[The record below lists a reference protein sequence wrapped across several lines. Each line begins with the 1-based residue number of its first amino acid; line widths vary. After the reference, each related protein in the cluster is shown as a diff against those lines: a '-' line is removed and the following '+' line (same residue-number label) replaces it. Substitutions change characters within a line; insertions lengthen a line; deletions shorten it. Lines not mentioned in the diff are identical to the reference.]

1 MKSTTNAVST
11 TVLCIAD
18 VVIRQDEEGRYC
30 LNDLHKAAGS
40 ELRHRPV
47 EFLRSKQAK
56 ELIELLESEG
66 DETVGNDDL
75 TVGIPTVK
83 SVIPTVKT
91 VDGRSGGTYAVLEVV
106 VAYANWISAAF
117 HLKVIRTFIA
127 VQSGKEQHN
136 LVSEVNISEWR
147 QLFNSRTR
155 LMNNLAKCDDLGVA
169 QGLYTN
175 VLRVSLYL
183 GMATEP
189 LHSLCP
195 GVRKLAIAF
204 ELDGGAA

>member
-30 LNDLHKAAGS
+30 LNDLHQASGGAAKDK
-40 ELRHRPV
+40 PF
-47 EFLRSKQAK
+47 EFFRSKQAK
-56 ELIELLESEG
+56 ELVELLESEG
-66 DETVGNDDL
+66 AEAVKNEVL
-75 TVGIPTVK
+75 TAGIPAVK
-83 SVIPTVKT
+83 HVNPAVKT
-91 VDGRSGGTYAVLEVV
+91 VDGRYGGTYAVLEVA

-195 GVRKLAIAF
+195 GVRKLAMAF